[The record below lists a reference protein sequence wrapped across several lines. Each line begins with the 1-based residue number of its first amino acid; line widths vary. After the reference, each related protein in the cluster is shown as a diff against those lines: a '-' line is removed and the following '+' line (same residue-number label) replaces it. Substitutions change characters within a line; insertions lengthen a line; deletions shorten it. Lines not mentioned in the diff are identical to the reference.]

1 MSSAGMS
8 FMKRGVLGKGAGV
21 TWKKGPD
28 FHQARSSA
36 RVELNVGAPRSD
48 GLSVVVSVEEM
59 RKLLMVMTGEE
70 AVMGKLLYGCG

>member
-1 MSSAGMS
+1 M
-8 FMKRGVLGKGAGV
+8 
-21 TWKKGPD
+21 
-28 FHQARSSA
+28 
-36 RVELNVGAPRSD
+36 ELNVGAPRSD